1 MQWWSAEALME
12 VSQRIAVSGMLA
24 NQRALDVVS
33 NNLANASTTGFKRSV
48 AHTTDVGYQA
58 GLTAPVGPGGLDVH
72 LVGIGEGTQLGGIN
86 HEFVPGALQAT
97 GNPFD
102 VALQGDGFFQITQPD
117 GSTAYTRDG
126 SFDVDADGR
135 LVTSNGLPV
144 QSDQGTD
151 LVIPQD
157 STSARI
163 DDTGQLIAMDS
174 TGSENP
180 IGSLGIAQ
188 FTNNAGLQANGQ
200 NLWTATQASGPAT
213 TVTQGAQT
221 APLVVAGALEGS
233 NVDMADEFTRM
244 IQAQRG
250 YQMNAKVVQSWD
262 EIQQMANNIRSS

>member
-1 MQWWSAEALME
+1 ME

-33 NNLANASTTGFKRSV
+33 NNLANANTTGFKRAV

-58 GLTAPVGPGGLDVH
+58 GLTAPVPGGLDVH
-72 LVGIGEGTQLGGIN
+72 LLGIGEGTQLADIN
-86 HEFVPGALQAT
+86 HEFMPGAVQAT

-102 VALQGDGFFQITQPD
+102 VALQGDGFFQVTQPD

-126 SFDVDADGR
+126 SFTVDQDGR
-135 LVTSNGLPV
+135 LVTAGGLPV

-151 LVIPQD
+151 LVLPQD
-157 STSARI
+157 VTSAHI
-163 DDTGQLIAMDS
+163 DDTGQLIATDS
-174 TGSENP
+174 TGNDQVV
-180 IGSLGIAQ
+180 GALGISQ

-200 NLWTATQASGPAT
+200 NLWTATAASGPANPIL
-213 TVTQGAQT
+213 QGST
-221 APLVVAGALEGS
+221 SAPAIVAGAIEGS
-233 NVDMADEFTRM
+233 NVDMADEFTRL

-262 EIQQMANNIRSS
+262 EIQQMANNLRGS